1 MRAGRGAGARTS
13 GEAWPVRP
21 FDPGSFRPRTA
32 STQPPPSLGSCRRTV
47 SGQAAGCGKG
57 GSSRWV
63 SFGAGSAVRAP
74 LVCSSRSARLA
85 QGPVG
90 SAVGGSGPG
99 LCGSLTRLPRET
111 TGPAASPLP
120 RLQLQVGTESAE
132 TWAVGPAETAP
143 SGLTAYRRRGVG
155 AWPEGPLGAGRLSQG
170 WLLLGLPKG
179 LAGKSCRRGFE
190 PSGAPGGQAARGPP
204 SERPPR
210 AAPLLEDERVTGR

>member
-99 LCGSLTRLPRET
+99 LCGSLTRLPR
-111 TGPAASPLP
+111 
-120 RLQLQVGTESAE
+120 
-132 TWAVGPAETAP
+132 
-143 SGLTAYRRRGVG
+143 
-155 AWPEGPLGAGRLSQG
+155 
-170 WLLLGLPKG
+170 
-179 LAGKSCRRGFE
+179 
-190 PSGAPGGQAARGPP
+190 ARGP
-204 SERPPR
+204 SLRWRGAGGFFLAALLGHREEEGAHSSSRGGGVGGTRGR
-210 AAPLLEDERVTGR
+210 ASLWGSWPVRAPWASPAV